1 MKRTL
6 KSMIEP
12 GEPLI
17 QQAIEAQRR
26 FQAASDEGRPAKE
39 VERLLAEAESL
50 FRAVTDYQLR
60 ALGGPSDTLH

>member
-1 MKRTL
+1 MKKTL
-6 KSMIEP
+6 EGMIEA

-17 QQAIEAQRR
+17 QQAIDAQRR
-26 FQAASDEGRPAKE
+26 FQAASNEGHPPKE
-39 VERLLAEAESL
+39 VERLRAEAESL

>member
-6 KSMIEP
+6 KGMIEA

-26 FQAASDEGRPAKE
+26 FQVASDEGRPAKE